1 METFIKKAIE
11 KLNKNSES
19 TLSDKDK
26 KKIHEQFP
34 IPREHKILWGQNLEQ
49 NNKYGMVITNI
60 GIFFKAS
67 PMAVKQANEKMNKK
81 DKLSYIY
88 HYFKWEFFNPDDF
101 KLCKASGDTIDIFFD
116 GKFLFNLN
124 KNSNFFEYYKE
135 SYKKTIKEAA
145 ISAENI
151 FADLEAII
159 PENYARVNS
168 KHGHGEMAEE
178 SLTLLDKIQGKDAE
192 VVGRTNE
199 KNGADRIVN
208 GVEIQTKYYKTGK
221 RCINACF
228 DKTTGKF
235 RYINSKGE
243 PMMVEVPKDKYAEAI
258 NEFRNRIVE
267 GKVPGVT
274 NPNDASKYI
283 KKGQLTYKQA
293 LKLCRPGTIESLTYD
308 IATGAINCSFTF
320 GISFL
325 ATYIFAYSKSENKKE
340 AFNSA
345 FLTAFQVFGLSFF
358 AHILTQQI
366 ARTTLTKHL
375 IPFSNYI
382 VQQMGYKSVQT
393 IVNAIRSMAGKSA
406 ISGATAMKQLSKIL
420 RSNTVT
426 TTFTFMVFSIP
437 DTYNIFRK
445 RISSAQYTKNMLS
458 LIGTMATASA
468 GTLGTSLVATK
479 IGAMA
484 GTTISPGI
492 GTLIG
497 ISGGVVGGLIGGK
510 VIKMLGDHIK
520 EDDSIILSR
529 LYNGIV
535 VNMIYEYMLTESEVD
550 MLIEKFNVIKPKE
563 FKELFAKVQAVD
575 KQEELIENFIK
586 HYFEEIVKN
595 RTKIPLPKTEDL
607 VDFFQDFSKQVE
619 N

>member
-420 RSNTVT
+420 RSNTIT

-468 GTLGTSLVATK
+468 GTLGTSLAATK

-497 ISGGVVGGLIGGK
+497 ISGGVAGGLIGGK
-510 VIKMLGDHIK
+510 VIKMLGNHIK

>member
-267 GKVPGVT
+267 RKMPGVT

-393 IVNAIRSMAGKSA
+393 IVNAIRSMAGRSA

-550 MLIEKFNVIKPKE
+550 MLIEKFNTIKPKE

-575 KQEELIENFIK
+575 KQEELIEDFIK
-586 HYFEEIVKN
+586 HHFEEIVKN
-595 RTKIPLPKTEDL
+595 RAKIPLPKTEDL
-607 VDFFQDFSKQVE
+607 VDFLQDFSKQVE

>member
-406 ISGATAMKQLSKIL
+406 ISGATEMKQLSKIL
-420 RSNTVT
+420 RSNTIT

-468 GTLGTSLVATK
+468 GTLGTSLAATK

-497 ISGGVVGGLIGGK
+497 ISGGVAGGLIGGK
-510 VIKMLGDHIK
+510 VIKMLGNHIK

>member
-1 METFIKKAIE
+1 M
-11 KLNKNSES
+11 S
-19 TLSDKDK
+19 
-26 KKIHEQFP
+26 
-34 IPREHKILWGQNLEQ
+34 
-49 NNKYGMVITNI
+49 
-60 GIFFKAS
+60 
-67 PMAVKQANEKMNKK
+67 
-81 DKLSYIY
+81 
-88 HYFKWEFFNPDDF
+88 
-101 KLCKASGDTIDIFFD
+101 
-116 GKFLFNLN
+116 
-124 KNSNFFEYYKE
+124 
-135 SYKKTIKEAA
+135 
-145 ISAENI
+145 
-151 FADLEAII
+151 
-159 PENYARVNS
+159 
-168 KHGHGEMAEE
+168 EE

-293 LKLCRPGTIESLTYD
+293 LNLCRPGTIESLTYD

-345 FLTAFQVFGLSFF
+345 FITAFQVFGISFF

-550 MLIEKFNVIKPKE
+550 MLIEKFNAIKPKE
-563 FKELFAKVQAVD
+563 FKELFVRVQAVD
-575 KQEELIENFIK
+575 KQEELIENFVK
-586 HYFEEIVKN
+586 HCFEEIVKN
-595 RTKIPLPKTEDL
+595 RAKIPLPKTEDL
-607 VDFFQDFSKQVE
+607 VDFLQDFSKQVE

>member
-420 RSNTVT
+420 RSNTIT
-426 TTFTFMVFSIP
+426 TTFTFMAFSIP

-468 GTLGTSLVATK
+468 GTLGTSLAATK

-497 ISGGVVGGLIGGK
+497 ISGGVAGGLIGGK
-510 VIKMLGDHIK
+510 VIKMLGNHIK

-550 MLIEKFNVIKPKE
+550 MLIEKFNTIKPKE

>member
-420 RSNTVT
+420 RSNTIT
-426 TTFTFMVFSIP
+426 TTFMFMVFSIP

-497 ISGGVVGGLIGGK
+497 ISGGVAGGLIGGK
-510 VIKMLGDHIK
+510 VIKMLGNHIK

-607 VDFFQDFSKQVE
+607 VDFLQDFSKQVE

>member
-1 METFIKKAIE
+1 
-11 KLNKNSES
+11 
-19 TLSDKDK
+19 
-26 KKIHEQFP
+26 
-34 IPREHKILWGQNLEQ
+34 
-49 NNKYGMVITNI
+49 
-60 GIFFKAS
+60 
-67 PMAVKQANEKMNKK
+67 
-81 DKLSYIY
+81 
-88 HYFKWEFFNPDDF
+88 
-101 KLCKASGDTIDIFFD
+101 
-116 GKFLFNLN
+116 
-124 KNSNFFEYYKE
+124 
-135 SYKKTIKEAA
+135 
-145 ISAENI
+145 
-151 FADLEAII
+151 
-159 PENYARVNS
+159 
-168 KHGHGEMAEE
+168 
-178 SLTLLDKIQGKDAE
+178 
-192 VVGRTNE
+192 
-199 KNGADRIVN
+199 
-208 GVEIQTKYYKTGK
+208 
-221 RCINACF
+221 
-228 DKTTGKF
+228 
-235 RYINSKGE
+235 
-243 PMMVEVPKDKYAEAI
+243 
-258 NEFRNRIVE
+258 
-267 GKVPGVT
+267 
-274 NPNDASKYI
+274 
-283 KKGQLTYKQA
+283 
-293 LKLCRPGTIESLTYD
+293 
-308 IATGAINCSFTF
+308 
-320 GISFL
+320 
-325 ATYIFAYSKSENKKE
+325 
-340 AFNSA
+340 
-345 FLTAFQVFGLSFF
+345 VFGLSFF

-420 RSNTVT
+420 RSNTIT
-426 TTFTFMVFSIP
+426 TTFTFMAFSIP

-468 GTLGTSLVATK
+468 GTLGTSLAATK

-497 ISGGVVGGLIGGK
+497 ISGGVAGGLIGGK
-510 VIKMLGDHIK
+510 VIKMLGNHIK

>member
-34 IPREHKILWGQNLEQ
+34 IPREHKILWGQKLEQ

-293 LKLCRPGTIESLTYD
+293 LNLCRPGTIESLTYD

-345 FLTAFQVFGLSFF
+345 FITAFQVFGLSFF

-375 IPFSNYI
+375 NPFSNYI

-468 GTLGTSLVATK
+468 GTSLVATK

-550 MLIEKFNVIKPKE
+550 MLIEKFNAIKPKE

-575 KQEELIENFIK
+575 KQEELIEDFIK

-595 RTKIPLPKTEDL
+595 RAKIPLPKAEDL
-607 VDFFQDFSKQVE
+607 VDFLQDFSKQVE

>member
-468 GTLGTSLVATK
+468 GTSLVATK

-550 MLIEKFNVIKPKE
+550 MLIEKFNAIKPKE
-563 FKELFAKVQAVD
+563 FKELFVRVQVVD
-575 KQEELIENFIK
+575 KQEELIENFVK
-586 HYFEEIVKN
+586 HCFEEIVKN
-595 RTKIPLPKTEDL
+595 RAKIPLPKTEDL
-607 VDFFQDFSKQVE
+607 VDFLQDCSKQVE